1 MEKKDKP
8 LKENQL
14 GRLFLT
20 AATLVT
26 LVTMLVFTITEG
38 TRNETTIAPDN
49 DSIFTDTTTTTQ
61 LESVRD
67 IGEWEFLTVN
77 DEELVDTTASRT
89 LASDKQLTRIYY
101 GTLRLGINMNN
112 MPSESVRLIDDT
124 LDVLLPPIRL
134 LDNDF
139 IDETRTKSF
148 YEKGTWDNSTR
159 SALYE
164 KAKRQMLDRC
174 MTKSNIE
181 LAQQN
186 AIDEVTL
193 LFNTLGYDHVV
204 VHF

>member
-1 MEKKDKP
+1 MDQKKP

-26 LVTMLVFTITEG
+26 LVTMLVFTVTQG
-38 TRNETTIAPDN
+38 TRNEATAAPDN
-49 DSIFTDTTTTTQ
+49 DSIVSDTTTTH
-61 LESVRD
+61 LESVRH

-77 DEELVDTTASRT
+77 DEELVDTTASRF

-101 GTLRLGINMNN
+101 GTLRLGIDMDK
-112 MPSESVRLIDDT
+112 MPSSSVRLLGDT

-148 YEKGTWDNSTR
+148 REKGTWDTSTR

-164 KAKRQMLDRC
+164 KAKRQMLARC
-174 MTKSNIE
+174 MTNSNIQ

>member
-1 MEKKDKP
+1 MEQKDKP

-26 LVTMLVFTITEG
+26 LVTMLVFSITQG
-38 TRNETTIAPDN
+38 TRNESTITPDN
-49 DSIFTDTTTTTQ
+49 DSIVSDTTH

-101 GTLRLGINMNN
+101 GTLRLGINMEN
-112 MPSESVRLIDDT
+112 MPSSSVRLIDDT
-124 LDVLLPPIRL
+124 LDVLLPPIHL

-148 YEKGTWDNSTR
+148 YEKGSWDNSTR

-164 KAKRQMLDRC
+164 KAKRQMLERC
-174 MTKSNIE
+174 MTESNIQ

>member
-1 MEKKDKP
+1 MDQKKP

-26 LVTMLVFTITEG
+26 LVTMLVFTVTQG
-38 TRNETTIAPDN
+38 TRNEATAAPDN
-49 DSIFTDTTTTTQ
+49 DSIVSDTTTTH
-61 LESVRD
+61 LESVRH

-77 DEELVDTTASRT
+77 DEELVDTTASRF

-101 GTLRLGINMNN
+101 GTLRLGIDMDK
-112 MPSESVRLIDDT
+112 MPSSSVRLLGDT

-148 YEKGTWDNSTR
+148 REKGTWDNSTR

-164 KAKRQMLDRC
+164 KAKRQMLARC
-174 MTKSNIE
+174 MTNSNIQ

>member
-1 MEKKDKP
+1 MDQKKP

-26 LVTMLVFTITEG
+26 LVTMLVFTVTQG
-38 TRNETTIAPDN
+38 TRNEATAAPDN
-49 DSIFTDTTTTTQ
+49 DSIVSDTTTTH
-61 LESVRD
+61 LESVRH

-77 DEELVDTTASRT
+77 DEELVDTTASRF

-101 GTLRLGINMNN
+101 GTLRLGIDMDK
-112 MPSESVRLIDDT
+112 MPSSSVRLLGDT

-134 LDNDF
+134 LDSDF

-148 YEKGTWDNSTR
+148 REKGTWDNSTR

-164 KAKRQMLDRC
+164 KAKRQMLARC
-174 MTKSNIE
+174 MTNSNIQ

>member
-1 MEKKDKP
+1 MEQKDKP

-26 LVTMLVFTITEG
+26 LVTMLVFSITQG
-38 TRNETTIAPDN
+38 TRNESTIAPDN
-49 DSIFTDTTTTTQ
+49 DSIVSDTTH
-61 LESVRD
+61 LEAVRD

-89 LASDKQLTRIYY
+89 LGSDKQLTRIYY
-101 GTLRLGINMNN
+101 GTLRLGINMEK
-112 MPSESVRLIDDT
+112 MPSSSIRLIDDT
-124 LDVLLPPIRL
+124 LDVLLPAIHL

-148 YEKGTWDNSTR
+148 YEKGSWDNSTR

-164 KAKRQMLDRC
+164 KAKRQMLERC
-174 MTKSNIE
+174 MTASNIQ

>member
-1 MEKKDKP
+1 MDQKKP

-26 LVTMLVFTITEG
+26 LVTMLVFTVTQG
-38 TRNETTIAPDN
+38 TRNEATAAPDN
-49 DSIFTDTTTTTQ
+49 DSIVSDTTTTH
-61 LESVRD
+61 LESVRH

-77 DEELVDTTASRT
+77 DEELVDTTASRF

-101 GTLRLGINMNN
+101 GTLRLGIDMDK
-112 MPSESVRLIDDT
+112 MPSSSVRLLGDT

-148 YEKGTWDNSTR
+148 REKGTWDNSTR
-159 SALYE
+159 SALYD
-164 KAKRQMLDRC
+164 KAKRQMLARC
-174 MTKSNIE
+174 MTNSNIQ

>member
-1 MEKKDKP
+1 MEQKAP

-14 GRLFLT
+14 ARLFLT
-20 AATLVT
+20 VATLVT
-26 LVTMLVFTITEG
+26 LVTMLVFAITQG
-38 TRNETTIAPDN
+38 TRNEATIAPDN
-49 DSIFTDTTTTTQ
+49 EGIVSDSTQIQ

-67 IGEWEFLTVN
+67 IGEWEFLTVT
-77 DEELVDTTASRT
+77 DEELVDTTSSRL

-101 GTLRLGINMNN
+101 GTLRLGINMDN
-112 MPSESVRLIDDT
+112 MPSESVRLIGDT

-134 LDNDF
+134 LDKDF

-148 YEKGTWDNSTR
+148 HEEGTWDSSVRT
-159 SALYE
+159 ALYE
-164 KAKRQMLDRC
+164 KAKRQMLRRC
-174 MTKSNIE
+174 MTESNIQ

-193 LFNTLGYDHVV
+193 LFNTLGYDHVI

>member
-1 MEKKDKP
+1 MEKNDKP

-26 LVTMLVFTITEG
+26 LVTMLVFTVTQG
-38 TRNETTIAPDN
+38 TRNETTAAPDN
-49 DSIFTDTTTTTQ
+49 DSIVSDTTTTH
-61 LESVRD
+61 LESVRH

-77 DEELVDTTASRT
+77 DEELVDTTASRF

-101 GTLRLGINMNN
+101 GTLRLGIDMDK
-112 MPSESVRLIDDT
+112 MPSSSVLLLGDT

-148 YEKGTWDNSTR
+148 REKGTWDNSTH

-164 KAKRQMLDRC
+164 KAKRQMLARC
-174 MTKSNIE
+174 MTNSNIQ